1 MVGCCLRPQQP
12 RKPPCR
18 LPSTDEVAGLLKGSS
33 LRTHSLE
40 SGLTATLSGLCR
52 PMITMEVCKEGC
64 LLQERCSARTIPA
77 YCVDMTCTAPP
88 NNALL

>member
-52 PMITMEVCKEGC
+52 LMITMEVCKEGC
-64 LLQERCSARTIPA
+64 LLRGKMLSKDNPCLLRGH
-77 YCVDMTCTAPP
+77 DMHCA
-88 NNALL
+88 A